1 MYLFMAGEATDTSM
15 AEETV
20 EETVSVGEK
29 IFNSVSDNQSAA
41 HSVQLRQSKGRSFQG
56 LFSCRQHDLR
66 YCRFPE
72 W

>member
-29 IFNSVSDNQSAA
+29 IFNSVELQKTHEIFA
-41 HSVQLRQSKGRSFQG
+41 
-56 LFSCRQHDLR
+56 
-66 YCRFPE
+66 
-72 W
+72 